1 MECVNPPE
9 LPLTLTPKVPGF
21 AELLTLSV
29 NVVAV
34 VEEVGLNDA
43 VTPPG
48 RLEAEKATLPVNPFV
63 RCTVIVD
70 VPELPRLIVTLP
82 GEAERLKLGAGFTVK
97 VTVVVCVRLPEV
109 AVIDTVA
116 VPVLA
121 KLLALNVTVLL
132 PVAGLGPKAAVTPLG
147 KVELEKVTL
156 PVKPLTGLMVMA
168 LEPRPPWVMVTLLG
182 EVERP
187 KSGVG
192 TGFTVRE
199 TVVDLVTVPL
209 VPEIVM
215 V

>member
-43 VTPPG
+43 VTPAG

-121 KLLALNVTVLL
+121 RLLALNVTVLL

-168 LEPRPPWVMVTLLG
+168 L
-182 EVERP
+182 
-187 KSGVG
+187 
-192 TGFTVRE
+192 
-199 TVVDLVTVPL
+199 
-209 VPEIVM
+209 
-215 V
+215 